1 MGTTPAPPNPCDTT
15 SSPAPA
21 PTPAPTP
28 GCDDKPADWKST
40 AGSTCADYVSKAW
53 CTSDGGYGSGWDK
66 STDGS
71 FDDWAVNGV
80 AATVACCGC
89 GGGSTVTGRQ
99 ACQGH
104 SYDKATCESVGCC
117 RWNVLLGCRAND
129 ADAQCYSG
137 NPCGTTVAPGPSP
150 PGPGKK
156 GVIGG
161 VIAGAAA
168 LAVAGGIMAK
178 STTTAGP
185 GPVTT
190 TSVTQGAQTNPPTTT
205 TKNSSSDLLWLWI
218 LLEILALCCLL
229 SLCGGGLAACMGGKK
244 KKKKSKRATRV
255 SQPSPEPVAM
265 PIVEEQQELL
275 PMVPPLMEPF
285 PMTPMGAPT
294 MVETVQMVPTATPT
308 MVETAVPMMQPTMLE
323 SAVPM
328 LQTSAPAA
336 ISAMP
341 AMQMGAPAVS
351 AMPMMGDAMTVQ
363 VNPATAMQGI
373 GGFGMQALPAMGGGG
388 FGTQAMPGVL

>member
-1 MGTTPAPPNPCDTT
+1 MGVQGIALTLLVACAIAADPCDSTAPPEPGPAPSPTPAPPNPCDTT
-15 SSPAPA
+15 PSPAPA

-66 STDGS
+66 STWGT
-71 FDDWAVNGV
+71 FDTWAVHGA

-89 GGGSTVTGRQ
+89 GGGSTVTGKQ

-104 SYDKATCESVGCC
+104 SYDKATCEAVGCC

-129 ADAQCYSG
+129 GDALCYSG
-137 NPCGTTVAPGPSP
+137 NPCDTTVSPGPSP

-156 GVIGG
+156 AVIGG
-161 VIAGAAA
+161 VIAGAAG

-178 STTTAGP
+178 STTTAAP

-190 TSVTQGAQTNPPTTT
+190 TSVTQGAQTNPPPTTT

-218 LLEILALCCLL
+218 LLGILALCCLL

-255 SQPSPEPVAM
+255 SQPSPEPVLL
-265 PIVEEQQELL
+265 PVVEEQQELL
-275 PMVPPLMEPF
+275 PMVPPLMEPY
-285 PMTPMGAPT
+285 PMTSMAAPT

-308 MVETAVPMMQPTMLE
+308 MVETAVPMMQ
-323 SAVPM
+323 APM
-328 LQTSAPAA
+328 S
-336 ISAMP
+336 M
-341 AMQMGAPAVS
+341 MGAPA
-351 AMPMMGDAMTVQ
+351 
-363 VNPATAMQGI
+363 MQEV
-373 GGFGMQALPAMGGGG
+373 GGFGAQALPAMGGGG
-388 FGTQAMPGVL
+388 FGTQAMPGIL

>member
-1 MGTTPAPPNPCDTT
+1 MG
-15 SSPAPA
+15 
-21 PTPAPTP
+21 
-28 GCDDKPADWKST
+28 KLADWKST

-104 SYDKATCESVGCC
+104 SYDKATCEAVGCC

-129 ADAQCYSG
+129 ADAQCYSD
-137 NPCGTTVAPGPSP
+137 NPCDTTVAPGPSP

-156 GVIGG
+156 GIIGG

-168 LAVAGGIMAK
+168 LAVAGAIMGK

-185 GPVTT
+185 TLVTTGSGPTTQGQQTPAVTT
-190 TSVTQGAQTNPPTTT
+190 TTE
-205 TKNSSSDLLWLWI
+205 NSSSSLLWLWI
-218 LLEILALCCLL
+218 LLGILALCCLL
-229 SLCGGGLAACMGGKK
+229 ALCGGGLAACMGGKK

-255 SQPSPEPVAM
+255 SEPAPLPV
-265 PIVEEQQELL
+265 VEEQQELL
-275 PMVPPLMEPF
+275 PMVPPLLESSVMM
-285 PMTPMGAPT
+285 PMAAPT

-308 MVETAVPMMQPTMLE
+308 MVETAVPMMRT
-323 SAVPM
+323 A
-328 LQTSAPAA
+328 APAA
-336 ISAMP
+336 FSTMP

-351 AMPMMGDAMTVQ
+351 AMPMMGSAMAAQ
-363 VNPATAMQGI
+363 AFPATSMP
-373 GGFGMQALPAMGGGG
+373 GMGG
-388 FGTQAMPGVL
+388 FGTQVF

>member
-15 SSPAPA
+15 PSPAPA

-104 SYDKATCESVGCC
+104 SYDKATCEAVGCC

-129 ADAQCYSG
+129 ADAQCYSD
-137 NPCGTTVAPGPSP
+137 NPCDTTVAPGPSP

-168 LAVAGGIMAK
+168 LAVAGAIMGK
-178 STTTAGP
+178 STTTAEP
-185 GPVTT
+185 GTTGSGQTTQGQQTTAVTT
-190 TSVTQGAQTNPPTTT
+190 TTE
-205 TKNSSSDLLWLWI
+205 NSSSSLLWLWI
-218 LLEILALCCLL
+218 LLGILALCCLL
-229 SLCGGGLAACMGGKK
+229 ALCGGGLAACMGGKK

-255 SQPSPEPVAM
+255 SEPAPVPVAL

-275 PMVPPLMEPF
+275 PMVPPLLEPSVMM
-285 PMTPMGAPT
+285 PMAAPM

-308 MVETAVPMMQPTMLE
+308 MVETAVPMMQP
-323 SAVPM
+323 
-328 LQTSAPAA
+328 
-336 ISAMP
+336 
-341 AMQMGAPAVS
+341 MQMGAPAVS
-351 AMPMMGDAMTVQ
+351 AMPV
-363 VNPATAMQGI
+363 
-373 GGFGMQALPAMGGGG
+373 GGGA
-388 FGTQAMPGVL
+388 FATQSMPTGPYLM